1 MSINKTAL
9 VQIYDRHDNGI
20 GTGFFISSKG
30 YILTCYHVLDDFS
43 YEITE
48 RVRFSIGEE
57 KQIFNAVWID
67 GDSDYDIAVLETK
80 INTKDYYALNSCYNE
95 SLKADVSG
103 YPTDVHE
110 LISTRVTVDG
120 ILHSRKLQLGHAN
133 AITLG
138 FSGAPIVFNGVAVGM
153 VQYIIKEDEY
163 GKMRELA
170 LGLSSSVII
179 EKFSKYVTTN
189 ELCVGFG
196 EKAGKCTD
204 LAVRD
209 SMCKECFSQQ
219 YMHDLYTLFEAQNY
233 LIHKNGDFFVVEL
246 VYGNTSYYD
255 MIVPI
260 IKFDEKIV
268 KEDLYPINDYESRFD
283 KVITRIRLISNA
295 EAADECSAFIEK
307 NHIQLQTKEDLLHSL
322 FNIESYK
329 NDLEKYAYSEP
340 LLNHYIEIYSKYPF
354 TEERDTDTSFTGDED
369 DFFDQLREKLNNI
382 VIDDYVETINDNR
395 EYLKDYVNEFL
406 LSSHNALLILGE
418 YGSGKTS
425 FCYNYALDLLD
436 QYCKSDQSGFFPI
449 MIKLRG
455 YNKAAGLN
463 EIITNY
469 YVNELGIPNFN
480 IHSLKIF
487 LKNMNVLLI
496 LDGFDEIAKKADF
509 VVKSDVLRDISE
521 FVEQRTKVIMTCR
534 PNYFQN
540 AEEYE
545 RLFDDTH
552 IFYEP
557 GEKPRLKFIETTIA
571 ELTPY
576 QVQSYICSYDKE
588 LQDKSITLNDIV
600 TAISR
605 THDLTDLSK
614 RPFLLYMIL
623 RTLPDILNKV
633 KANKRTKINAAKLY
647 EQYTDNW
654 IKREERKNKTLI
666 KSEDKKLFCKELAFE
681 LYLSDSTS
689 LSYWQFPDS
698 IRKYFL
704 QSLQSED
711 IDYFSHDIQSCSFLT
726 SDRTGDFQFIHKSF
740 MEYFV
745 AERVVSKLLYYLEKE
760 WNLNEIN
767 EVLGKTLFSMEICL
781 FIRDILD
788 IKSIDINVIKQ
799 LFLSVNELSFAHN
812 ETVLNLLSILSKVIP
827 NIGEMIEQVGITD
840 LSYVDLSFSKFS
852 DSKLSFYSFEESH
865 FYSSSFENMKF
876 YNCSFNKAVFEKTT
890 MKNVT
895 FENCVFS
902 NSIWKEDTVDDV
914 CFGEEDPYNVA
925 DDYTDFSKSNWKKTQ
940 IHNCRFNQCVLTD
953 NSMTNVS
960 IHDSKFRRVD
970 FSNTGLFMVVDSNNN
985 DYEDCIGL
993 PYEMK

>member
-1 MSINKTAL
+1 MSINKSAL
-9 VQIYDRHDNGI
+9 VQIYDKQDNGI
-20 GTGFFISSKG
+20 GTGFFVSSKG
-30 YILTCYHVLDDFS
+30 YILTCYHVLNEFC
-43 YEITE
+43 YEITDS
-48 RVRFSIGEE
+48 VRFSIGED

-80 INTKDYYALNSCYNE
+80 NNTKDYYALNSCYNE

-103 YPTDVHE
+103 YPMDVHE
-110 LISTRVTVDG
+110 LIITRVTVNG
-120 ILHSRKLQLGHAN
+120 ILKSSKLQLGDAD
-133 AITLG
+133 AISLG
-138 FSGAPIVFNGVAVGM
+138 MSGAPIVFNGIVVGM
-153 VQYIIKEDEY
+153 VQSIIKEDEY
-163 GKMRELA
+163 GKMRDLA
-170 LGLSSSVII
+170 FGISSSII
-179 EKFSKYVTTN
+179 VELFHKYVATN
-189 ELCVGFG
+189 ELCVGHG
-196 EKAGKCTD
+196 EKAGKCTSI
-204 LAVRD
+204 AVQ
-209 SMCKECFSQQ
+209 SGLCKECFSEQ
-219 YMHDLYTLFEAQNY
+219 YVDDLQSLFKAQNY
-233 LIHKNGDFFVVEL
+233 IVHQNSGFFVVEL

-260 IKFDEKIV
+260 VKFNEKIT
-268 KEDLYPINDYESRFD
+268 KENLYPINDYESRLD
-283 KVITRIRLISNA
+283 KVITRIRLITNA
-295 EAADECSAFIEK
+295 ELADECNTFIEK
-307 NHIQLQTKEDLLHSL
+307 NHIQIQSKEDLLHSL

-354 TEERDTDTSFTGDED
+354 SEERDTDPLFSGEEDE
-369 DFFDQLREKLNNI
+369 FFDQLKSKLESI
-382 VIDDYVETINDNR
+382 VIDDYDESKNDNR

-436 QYCKSDQSGFFPI
+436 QYCKSDHSGFFPI

-469 YVNELGIPNFN
+469 FVNELGIPNFN

-540 AEEYE
+540 SEEYE

-557 GEKPRLKFIETTIA
+557 GEKPRLRFIETTIA

-576 QVQSYICSYDKE
+576 QVESYICSYDKE
-588 LQDKSITLNDIV
+588 LQDKSITLNDIA

-623 RTLPDILNKV
+623 RTLPDILKKV
-633 KANKRTKINAAKLY
+633 KSNRRTKINAAKLY

-698 IRKYFL
+698 IRKHFS
-704 QSLQSED
+704 QSLQKED

-745 AERVVSKLLYYLEKE
+745 AERVVSKLLYCLEKE
-760 WNLNEIN
+760 WYLNDIN

-781 FIRDILD
+781 FIRDIFD
-788 IKSIDINVIKQ
+788 IKSIDISAIKQ
-799 LFLSVNELSFAHN
+799 LLLSVNALNSAHN
-812 ETVLNLLSILSKVIP
+812 ETVLNLLSILSKVIS
-827 NIGEMIEQVGITD
+827 NTGEMIEQIGITD
-840 LSYVDLSFSKFS
+840 LSYVDLSFSKFCN
-852 DSKLSFYSFEESH
+852 SKLSFYSFEDSH
-865 FYSSSFENMKF
+865 FYSSSFENMYF
-876 YNCSFNKAVFEKTT
+876 YQCRFNKAVFEKTT

-902 NSIWKEDTVDDV
+902 NSTWKEGSVDEV
-914 CFGEEDPYNVA
+914 CFGEEDPYGVA
-925 DDYTDFSKSNWKKTQ
+925 DEYTDFNKSNWKNTH

-953 NSMTNVS
+953 NSMINVT
-960 IHDSKFRRVD
+960 INDSKFKRVD
-970 FSNTGLFMVVDSNNN
+970 FSNTSLIMMIDSDDN